1 MVLNLKSIMQLLN
14 DSLGQIFKVIYLL
27 EDLDLELLPWIFVLE
42 GVFSQS
48 FLNLRITEAEVI
60 EVLEAQRANC
70 ALILDPN

>member
-48 FLNLRITEAEVI
+48 FLNLRITEAEFI
-60 EVLEAQRANC
+60 EVLEAKRANC

>member
-48 FLNLRITEAEVI
+48 FLNLRITEAEFI
-60 EVLEAQRANC
+60 EVLEAQRANY
-70 ALILDPN
+70 ALILDPY

>member
-42 GVFSQS
+42 GVF
-48 FLNLRITEAEVI
+48 
-60 EVLEAQRANC
+60 
-70 ALILDPN
+70 P